1 MMQGAAAPDAG
12 EGQGGIAFVTV
23 TFRDEL
29 ELLRLQARSMA
40 AFLPDA
46 LVAEILVIVND
57 RDEAGV
63 GAAVEAMRPDYG
75 VHAGKL
81 RVVGATDLFR
91 WDAGPGGA
99 ASLLRR
105 IQALHPRLA
114 FRSPGLAWR
123 GHGGWK
129 IQQACKL
136 LAFRAVRAE
145 WTVLLDSKIHFL
157 APVARSEFVTPDGRG
172 RIICSDR
179 ERANQAWLASSFRR
193 MGLEP
198 SAAGPRVVNGIMPFP
213 VRTRLLREVTETVEA
228 DVGPLQVYFA
238 VHRKDETE
246 VMLINAYCCAR
257 RGGLEAEFDTTRPL
271 PPVIMR
277 STPAEVVEAS
287 VRRVEAGETTLALHR
302 AAVARL
308 SEDQRARLAALWRRA
323 GLVRT
328 EAELARL
335 FSVRDS
341 EAAA

>member
-1 MMQGAAAPDAG
+1 MMQGAAARGAE

-29 ELLRLQARSMA
+29 ELLRLQARSLA
-40 AFLPDA
+40 AFLPEA

-75 VHAGKL
+75 PHAGKL

-99 ASLLRR
+99 ASFLRR
-105 IQALHPRLA
+105 MQALHPRLA

-145 WTVLLDSKIHFL
+145 WVVLLDSKIHFL
-157 APVARSEFVTPDGRG
+157 TPVDRSEFFAADGKP
-172 RIICSDR
+172 RIICKDR
-179 ERANQAWLASSFRR
+179 ADANQAWLDSSFRR
-193 MGLEP
+193 MGLDR
-198 SAAGPRVVNGIMPFP
+198 SAAGVRVVNGIMPFV
-213 VRTRLLREVTETVEA
+213 VRTQLLREVSETVEA
-228 DVGPLQVYFA
+228 DVGPLQVFFA

-257 RGGLEAEFDTTRPL
+257 HGGLEAEFDTARPL

-277 STPAEVVEAS
+277 NTPPAVVEES
-287 VRRVEAGETTLALHR
+287 IRRVEAGESTLALHR

-308 SEDQRARLAALWRRA
+308 SEDQRARLAALWQRT

-328 EAELARL
+328 EAELGQL